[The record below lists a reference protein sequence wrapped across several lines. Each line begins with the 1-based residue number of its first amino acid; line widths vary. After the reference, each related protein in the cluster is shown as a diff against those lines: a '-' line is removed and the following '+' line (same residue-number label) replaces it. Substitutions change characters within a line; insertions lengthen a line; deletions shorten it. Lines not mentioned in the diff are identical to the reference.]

1 MEAVNGRTSRERKE
15 GIWKAMS
22 AEKRMVEAAI
32 LTKASSGRL
41 SVLLDGETL

>member
-1 MEAVNGRTSRERKE
+1 MNGRTNRERKE

-32 LTKASSGRL
+32 LTRSSSGRL
-41 SVLLDGETL
+41 SVLLDRETL